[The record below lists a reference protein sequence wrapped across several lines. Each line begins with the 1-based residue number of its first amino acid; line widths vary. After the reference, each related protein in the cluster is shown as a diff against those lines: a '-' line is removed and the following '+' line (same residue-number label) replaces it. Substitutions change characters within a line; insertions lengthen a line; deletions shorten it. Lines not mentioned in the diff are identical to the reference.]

1 MQSEQVDRLEV
12 IKISKIINNLKK
24 LLFCSLQFVHN
35 VVKDELL
42 AYEAYIEYF
51 IRLHQNP

>member
-24 LLFCSLQFVHN
+24 WLFFSLQFVHN